1 MRSISLVLAASAALL
16 SSTNAFGAPV
26 PVCAADNTAVAV
38 TPDYTKTKRPAKADR
53 SQWPGCTIFKNENPA
68 SFKAFVQSSFVYLN
82 KHPEVPRILTIA
94 CFNEWSEGH
103 YLLPDNRFG
112 YGMLDALGEALGK
125 EGNHEKHGK

>member
-1 MRSISLVLAASAALL
+1 MAGLH
-16 SSTNAFGAPV
+16 
-26 PVCAADNTAVAV
+26 
-38 TPDYTKTKRPAKADR
+38 Y
-53 SQWPGCTIFKNENPA
+53 
-68 SFKAFVQSSFVYLN
+68 FKAFVQSSFVYLN

>member
-1 MRSISLVLAASAALL
+1 MEYFANND
-16 SSTNAFGAPV
+16 TAFAYKLGK
-26 PVCAADNTAVAV
+26 V
-38 TPDYTKTKRPAKADR
+38 TKYEKAMTLEEIGINYY
-53 SQWPGCTIFKNENPA
+53 P
-68 SFKAFVQSSFVYLN
+68 QSYVYLN

-125 EGNHEKHGK
+125 GSNHKKHGIWE

>member
-1 MRSISLVLAASAALL
+1 MCIRDRFDI
-16 SSTNAFGAPV
+16 PYV
-26 PVCAADNTAVAV
+26 PAVAPGWDS
-38 TPDYTKTKRPAKADR
+38 TPRYIAPASRPAKADR